1 MNTDQSGDDRA
12 RTDNPRLAK
21 PVLSQLSYV
30 PEKPRAKSPEP
41 RIWTLDAGHLT
52 LDSKVGVP
60 GFEPGTSALSE
71 LRSNQL
77 SYTPFAISEFLR
89 SGCSMSSD
97 REKVSCIDRMNRCP
111 ERNPQSCEDLPAPG
125 TRRRTRTI
133 GLTLTS
139 MDSLPD

>member
-1 MNTDQSGDDRA
+1 M
-12 RTDNPRLAK
+12 
-21 PVLSQLSYV
+21 SYV

-77 SYTPFAISEFLR
+77 SYKPNKIIGMRDPPFDFDHIRQLADYSL
-89 SGCSMSSD
+89 
-97 REKVSCIDRMNRCP
+97 
-111 ERNPQSCEDLPAPG
+111 ER
-125 TRRRTRTI
+125 R
-133 GLTLTS
+133 
-139 MDSLPD
+139 